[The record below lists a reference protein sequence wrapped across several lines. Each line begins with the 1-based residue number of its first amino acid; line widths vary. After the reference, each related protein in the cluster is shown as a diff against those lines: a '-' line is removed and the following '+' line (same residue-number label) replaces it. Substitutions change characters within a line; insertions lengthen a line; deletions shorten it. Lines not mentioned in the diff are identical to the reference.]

1 MTADQIAAMPT
12 ATPWQWQEQDLAAA
26 HAVEL
31 IAIACEGNGDA
42 YNVLIDA
49 VSELRACVRADRER
63 DAIAAANEQ
72 MRFNDARRK
81 YA

>member
-31 IAIACEGNGDA
+31 IALACEGNGDA
-42 YNVLIDA
+42 YQ
-49 VSELRACVRADRER
+49 ELMHAIENIRASVARDRER
-63 DAIAAANEQ
+63 DAIAAANEA
-72 MRFNDARRK
+72 MRFGDARRK
-81 YA
+81 WA

>member
-1 MTADQIAAMPT
+1 MTPAELAAMPVS
-12 ATPWQWQEQDLAAA
+12 TPWQCQEQDLAAA

-42 YNVLIDA
+42 YQELIHA
-49 VSELRACVRADRER
+49 VENIRASVARDRER

-81 YA
+81 WA